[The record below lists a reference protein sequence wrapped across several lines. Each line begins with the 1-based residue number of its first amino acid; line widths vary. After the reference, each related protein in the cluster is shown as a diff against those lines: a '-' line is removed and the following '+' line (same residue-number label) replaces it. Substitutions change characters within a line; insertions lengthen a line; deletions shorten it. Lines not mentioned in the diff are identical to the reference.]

1 MLKNKNIICISSI
14 DWDFVWQGHQE
25 IMSTFAKNGNRV
37 LFIENTGVRAPTFKD
52 MPRIRKRMINWAK
65 SIKGF
70 RRETDSLYIYS
81 PIILP
86 FPYSRIIR
94 WFNKCLIIP
103 ALRRWMKAAEFH
115 DPIIWTFLPT
125 GTALDIINGM
135 ENRLLVYYCIAD
147 FYELVANPKKIKKTE
162 DSLIRKCD
170 LIFAQGEILANKCKR
185 LNNNVHIFPFG
196 VRLEIFDNYRK
207 SNHKQPP
214 NDIKKIKK
222 PIIGYVGGVHRHI
235 DFKLVKF
242 IAGKHPEWSLV
253 FVGPAQTDVS
263 ELRNY
268 NNIFL
273 LGKKDFSMLPA
284 YLNEFTVGIIPY
296 VKSEYTGTVFP
307 TKLNEYHA
315 MGKPVVSTDI
325 PEVVSFNI
333 ENEDLVSISKAREEF
348 VECIERA
355 IKSKSENLEN
365 RRIVSAKKNNWVVRI
380 EEMSSFMEDAMD
392 RKLKNIAHWQE
403 QLLRLYRVSR
413 RKIIKVSIIASFFYL
428 SLFYTPLFWLIA
440 APLKIIQ
447 VPQKSDC
454 IAVFA
459 GGVGESG
466 KAGQGYE
473 ERAQYAVELYK
484 KGYAK
489 NIVFSSGYTYVF
501 EESSIMKALVIS
513 LGVPKDAVIL
523 DDRAKNTYENVKFTK
538 EILEKHGWSSV
549 LLVSSPYHMLR
560 DQLVFNKIARGVKV
574 IYAPIQNCL
583 FYAHPE
589 RDENGKIIWK
599 RINTRQIKGIIHE
612 YLGIIYY
619 FWKGWI

>member
-1 MLKNKNIICISSI
+1 
-14 DWDFVWQGHQE
+14 
-25 IMSTFAKNGNRV
+25 MSAFASNGNKV
-37 LFIENTGVRAPTFKD
+37 LFIENTGVRAPNIKD
-52 MPRIRKRMINWAK
+52 VPRLRKRFISWFK
-65 SIKGF
+65 GIKGF
-70 RRETDSLYIYS
+70 RRETDNLYVYS
-81 PIILP
+81 PVILP
-86 FPYSRIIR
+86 FPYSRLARLI
-94 WFNKCLIIP
+94 NKNILLS
-103 ALRRWMKAAEFH
+103 ALKKWMKATEFH
-115 DPIIWTFLPT
+115 DPIVWTFLPT
-125 GTALDIINGM
+125 GIALDIANGLD
-135 ENRLLVYYCIAD
+135 NKLLVYYCIAD
-147 FYELVANPKKIKKTE
+147 FYELVSNPKKIKKTE
-162 DSLIRKCD
+162 DELIKKCD

-214 NDIKKIKK
+214 NDIKNIKK

-242 IAGKHPEWSLV
+242 IAGKHLEWSLV
-253 FVGPAQTDVS
+253 FVGPLQTDVS
-263 ELRNY
+263 ELKRY

-284 YLNEFTVGIIPY
+284 YINEFTVGIIPY
-296 VKSEYTGTVFP
+296 VKSEYTETVFP

-333 ENEDLVSISKAREEF
+333 ENEDLVSISKTREEF

-355 IKSKSENLEN
+355 IKGKSENLED
-365 RRIVSAKKNNWVVRI
+365 RRIDSAKKNNWVVRI
-380 EEMSSFMEDAMD
+380 EEMSSFMENAID
-392 RKLKNIAHWQE
+392 RKLKNTANWQG
-403 QLLRLYRVSR
+403 QMLRVYKVSR
-413 RKIIKVSIIASFFYL
+413 RKMIKVSVIALFLYL
-428 SLFYTPLFWLIA
+428 FLFYTPLVWLIA

-447 VPQKSDC
+447 IPQKADC

-466 KAGQGYE
+466 KSSQGYE
-473 ERAQYAVELYK
+473 ERVQYAVELFK

-501 EESSIMKALVIS
+501 EESSIMKALAIS
-513 LGVPKDAVIL
+513 LGVPKDAIIL
-523 DDRAKNTYENVKFTK
+523 DDQAKNTYENVKFTK
-538 EILEKHGWSSV
+538 AILEKHGWSSV

-560 DQLVFNKIARGVKV
+560 NQLIFNKIARDAKV
-574 IYAPIQNCL
+574 IYAPIQNSL

-589 RDENGKIIWK
+589 RDKNGKRIWK
-599 RINTRQIKGIIHE
+599 RINMRQIKGIIHE

-619 FWKGWI
+619 WWKGWI